1 MTEHEAGDQ
10 RAGETLAEEKRP
22 GLLARIFL
30 GLIRFYRRG
39 ISPLLPPLCRFE
51 PTCSC
56 FAAEAIQGHGAL
68 RGLYLTLRRLL
79 RCHPFSRG
87 GYDPVPEP
95 PRKP

>member
-1 MTEHEAGDQ
+1 MTEPAT
-10 RAGETLAEEKRP
+10 GEPQSTPPTK
-22 GLLARIFL
+22 GLVARCML

-56 FAAEAIQGHGAL
+56 YAAEAIQTHGAL
-68 RGLYLTLRRLL
+68 KGFSLALRRLL

-87 GYDPVPEP
+87 GYDPVPDSSGNS
-95 PRKP
+95 

>member
-1 MTEHEAGDQ
+1 MTEQ
-10 RAGETLAEEKRP
+10 GERDPSAEGRSP
-22 GLLARIFL
+22 GLLARVFL

-56 FAAEAIQGHGAL
+56 YAAEAIRSHGAL
-68 RGLYLTLRRLL
+68 RGLYLTLHRLF

-95 PRKP
+95 PGKS